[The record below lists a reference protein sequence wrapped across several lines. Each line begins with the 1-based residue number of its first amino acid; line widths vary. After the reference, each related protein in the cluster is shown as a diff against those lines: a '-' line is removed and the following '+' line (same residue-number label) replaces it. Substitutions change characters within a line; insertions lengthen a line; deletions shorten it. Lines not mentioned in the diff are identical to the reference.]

1 MGQVVVGGAAA
12 GGTGSPRAERW
23 RALLPTDAR
32 ACARTHLAFSGLHG
46 NEIVR
51 LRVGCVRW
59 QQAES
64 ESTAEHVQRAPAV
77 CLLDVPVHKTGTS
90 FTKPV
95 DAVLGQ
101 AIDAWQA
108 IRPEQPPLIDAKTS
122 EVVDFLFCYRAR
134 RFRTPYLNLRL
145 IPLLCQKAGV
155 PLADARG
162 RITSHR
168 ARATIATQLYNA
180 KEPMTLFEL
189 QAWLGHR

>member
-1 MGQVVVGGAAA
+1 M
-12 GGTGSPRAERW
+12 
-23 RALLPTDAR
+23 
-32 ACARTHLAFSGLHG
+32 
-46 NEIVR
+46 
-51 LRVGCVRW
+51 RW

-145 IPLLCQKAGV
+145 MYVLWNGRSSSRLCSMS
-155 PLADARG
+155 L
-162 RITSHR
+162 
-168 ARATIATQLYNA
+168 
-180 KEPMTLFEL
+180 
-189 QAWLGHR
+189 